1 MKYIKLFMLMVA
13 AILFTACSDEETY
26 NTDATTAVE
35 FEKTTMTV
43 KENEGLI
50 KLPVKI
56 TGKRNGMIRL
66 TIKAEGVDGS
76 SEAPSYAAAKES
88 VNGSEGDYSITT
100 KTLVVKADT
109 LTSEVMNFEMKVLD
123 DKIINSDRKVR
134 FTLSVEGAKLG
145 AKNTLDVKIEN
156 DERTVY
162 DLLAG
167 DWVMSYSEVQF
178 DKDNKPLMNEDGS
191 LVVKDY
197 MADVTLSVIADD
209 DSPLR
214 GKQVLAYTSKFYFSL
229 AESEVP
235 LSWSFNYS
243 YDEATKNGQLN
254 FNCTSKE
261 TIFSTQGFE
270 FSWQVVKND
279 KLADGEIKGK
289 FTVDE
294 NNVVSKEITFNPDD
308 ALYIA
313 ASGSGRP
320 YVNLKLQR
328 K

>member
-13 AILFTACSDEETY
+13 AILFTACSDDETY
-26 NTDATTAVE
+26 NTDATSVVE

-43 KENEGLI
+43 KENEGII

-66 TIKAEGVDGS
+66 TITAEGVDGTG
-76 SEAPSYAAAKES
+76 ETAAKES
-88 VNGSEGDYSITT
+88 VNGSDGDYSITT
-100 KTLVVKADT
+100 KTLLVKTDT
-109 LTSEVMNFEMKVLD
+109 VTSEVMNFEMKVVD

-162 DLLAG
+162 DLIAG

-178 DKDNKPLMNEDGS
+178 DKEGNPLTNEDGS
-191 LVVKDY
+191 PVVKDY
-197 MADVTLSVIADD
+197 VADVTLSVISDD
-209 DSPLR
+209 NSPLR
-214 GKQVLAYTSKFYFSL
+214 GKQVLAYTPKFYFAL
-229 AESEVP
+229 TASEVP

-243 YDEATKNGQLN
+243 YDEAAKSGQLN
-254 FNCTSKE
+254 FNCTSEE
-261 TIFSTQGFE
+261 TIYSIQGYE
-270 FSWQVVKND
+270 FSWQVAKGN
-279 KLADGEIKGK
+279 KLADGEVKGK

-294 NNVVSKEITFNPDD
+294 NNVVSKEVTFNPND
-308 ALYIA
+308 ALYISS
-313 ASGSGRP
+313 SGMFTP

>member
-66 TIKAEGVDGS
+66 TIKAEGVDGG
-76 SEAPSYAAAKES
+76 SEAAAKES

-100 KTLVVKADT
+100 KTLVVKTDT
-109 LTSEVMNFEMKVLD
+109 ITSEVMNFEMKVLD

-162 DLLAG
+162 DLIAG

-178 DKDNKPLMNEDGS
+178 DKEGKPLMNEDGTP
-191 LVVKDY
+191 VVKDY
-197 MADVTLSVIADD
+197 TADVTLSVTSGD

-214 GKQVLAYTSKFYFSL
+214 GKQVLAYTSKFYFAL
-229 AESEVP
+229 TKSEVP

-243 YDEATKNGQLN
+243 YDEAAKNGQLN

-261 TIFSTQGFE
+261 TVYSVQGYE

-294 NNVVSKEITFNPDD
+294 NNVVSKEITFNPND
-308 ALYIA
+308 ALYIS
-313 ASGSGRP
+313 ASNMFVP

>member
-13 AILFTACSDEETY
+13 AILFTACSDDETY

-43 KENEGLI
+43 KENEELI

-76 SEAPSYAAAKES
+76 SEAPSYVAAKES
-88 VNGSEGDYSITT
+88 ANGSEGDYSITT
-100 KTLVVKADT
+100 KTLVVKTDT
-109 LTSEVMNFEMKVLD
+109 ITSEVMNFEMKVLD
-123 DKIINSDRKVR
+123 DKIMNSDRKVR

-156 DERTVY
+156 DERTIY
-162 DLLAG
+162 DLIAG
-167 DWVMSYSEVQF
+167 DWLMYYSEVQL
-178 DKDNKPLMNEDGS
+178 DKEGNPLMNEDGTP
-191 LVVKDY
+191 VVKDY
-197 MADVTLSVIADD
+197 TADVTLSVIADD

-214 GKQVLAYTSKFYFSL
+214 GKQVLAYTSKFNFAL
-229 AESEVP
+229 TGSEVP

-254 FNCTSKE
+254 FNCTSTE
-261 TIFSTQGFE
+261 TVCSTHGYE
-270 FSWQVVKND
+270 FSWQVVKNN

-294 NNVVSKEITFNPDD
+294 NNAVSKEITFNPNDV
-308 ALYIA
+308 LYIS
-313 ASGSGRP
+313 ASGMSIP

>member
-43 KENEGLI
+43 KESEGLI

-76 SEAPSYAAAKES
+76 SEAPSYVAAKES
-88 VNGSEGDYSITT
+88 ANGSEGDYSITT
-100 KTLVVKADT
+100 KTLVVKTDII
-109 LTSEVMNFEMKVLD
+109 TSEVMNFEMKVLD
-123 DKIINSDRKVR
+123 DKIMNSDRKVR

-197 MADVTLSVIADD
+197 TSDVTLSVIADD

-214 GKQVLAYTSKFYFSL
+214 GKQVLAYTSKFYFVL

-243 YDEATKNGQLN
+243 YDEAAKTGQLN

-261 TIFSTQGFE
+261 TIFSTQGYE

-308 ALYIA
+308 ALYIS

>member
-76 SEAPSYAAAKES
+76 SEAPSYVAAKES
-88 VNGSEGDYSITT
+88 ANGSEGDYSITT
-100 KTLVVKADT
+100 KTLVVKTDT
-109 LTSEVMNFEMKVLD
+109 ITSEVMNFEMKVLD
-123 DKIINSDRKVR
+123 DKIMNSDRKVR

-156 DERTVY
+156 DERTLY

-178 DKDNKPLMNEDGS
+178 DKEGNPLMNEDGTP
-191 LVVKDY
+191 VVKDY
-197 MADVTLSVIADD
+197 TADVTLSVITDD

-214 GKQVLAYTSKFYFSL
+214 GKQVLAYASKFYFSL
-229 AESEVP
+229 VESEVP

-254 FNCTSKE
+254 FNCTSEE
-261 TIFSTQGFE
+261 TIFSTQGYK
-270 FSWQVVKND
+270 FSWQVVKNN

-308 ALYIA
+308 ALYIS
-313 ASGSGRP
+313 ASGSGIP

>member
-43 KENEGLI
+43 KENEGMI

-66 TIKAEGVDGS
+66 TITAEGVDGS
-76 SEAPSYAAAKES
+76 SETPSYAAAKES

-123 DKIINSDRKVR
+123 DNVMNSDRKVR
-134 FTLSVEGAKLG
+134 FTLSVEGAQLG

-156 DERTVY
+156 DERTIY

-167 DWVMSYSEVQF
+167 DWLLSYSEVQF
-178 DKDNKPLMNEDGS
+178 DKEGNPLMNEDGS
-191 LVVKDY
+191 PVVEDHVS
-197 MADVTLSVIADD
+197 DVTLSVIADD

-214 GKQVLAYTSKFYFSL
+214 GKQVLAYTSKFYFAL
-229 AESEVP
+229 TESEVP
-235 LSWSFNYS
+235 FSWSFNYS
-243 YDEATKNGQLN
+243 YDDATKNGQLN
-254 FNCTSKE
+254 FNCTSTE
-261 TIFSTQGFE
+261 TVYSIQGYE
-270 FSWQVVKND
+270 FSWQVAKNN

-294 NNVVSKEITFNPDD
+294 NNVVSKEITFNPNDV
-308 ALYIA
+308 LYIS
-313 ASGSGRP
+313 ASGMSIP
-320 YVNLKLQR
+320 YINLKLQR

>member
-43 KENEGLI
+43 KESEGLI

-76 SEAPSYAAAKES
+76 SEAPSYVAAKES
-88 VNGSEGDYSITT
+88 ANGSEGDYSITT
-100 KTLVVKADT
+100 KTLVVKTDT
-109 LTSEVMNFEMKVLD
+109 ITSEVMNFEMKVLD
-123 DKIINSDRKVR
+123 DKIMNSDRKVR

-197 MADVTLSVIADD
+197 TSDVTLSVIADD

-214 GKQVLAYTSKFYFSL
+214 GKQVLAYTSKFYFVL

-243 YDEATKNGQLN
+243 YDEAAKTGQLN

-261 TIFSTQGFE
+261 TIFSTNGYE

-308 ALYIA
+308 ALYIS

>member
-43 KENEGLI
+43 KESEGLI

-76 SEAPSYAAAKES
+76 SEAPSYVAAKES
-88 VNGSEGDYSITT
+88 ANGSEGDYSITT
-100 KTLVVKADT
+100 KTLVVKTDT
-109 LTSEVMNFEMKVLD
+109 ITSEVMNFEMKVLD
-123 DKIINSDRKVR
+123 DKIMNSDRKVR

-197 MADVTLSVIADD
+197 TSDVTLSVIADD

-214 GKQVLAYTSKFYFSL
+214 GKQVLAYTSKFYFVLS
-229 AESEVP
+229 ESEVP

-243 YDEATKNGQLN
+243 YDEAAKTGQLN

-261 TIFSTQGFE
+261 TIFSTQGYE

-308 ALYIA
+308 ALYIS
-313 ASGSGRP
+313 ASGSGLP

>member
-43 KENEGLI
+43 KENEGMI

-100 KTLVVKADT
+100 KTLVVKTDT
-109 LTSEVMNFEMKVLD
+109 ITSEVMNFEMKVLD
-123 DKIINSDRKVR
+123 DKIMNGDRKVR

-197 MADVTLSVIADD
+197 TADVTLSVIADD

-214 GKQVLAYTSKFYFSL
+214 GKQVLAYTSKFYFVL

-243 YDEATKNGQLN
+243 YDEAAKTGQLN

-261 TIFSTQGFE
+261 TIFSTQGYE

-308 ALYIA
+308 ALYIS

>member
-43 KENEGLI
+43 RENEGMI

-66 TIKAEGVDGS
+66 TITAEGVDGS

-109 LTSEVMNFEMKVLD
+109 LTSEVMNFEMKVID
-123 DKIINSDRKVR
+123 DKIMNSDRKVR
-134 FTLSVEGAKLG
+134 FTLSVEGAQLG
-145 AKNTLDVKIEN
+145 AKNALDVKIEN
-156 DERTVY
+156 DERTIY
-162 DLLAG
+162 DLIAG
-167 DWVMSYSEVQF
+167 DWLMYYSEVQF
-178 DKDNKPLMNEDGS
+178 DKEGNPLMNEDGTP
-191 LVVKDY
+191 VVKDY
-197 MADVTLSVIADD
+197 TADVTLSVIADD

-214 GKQVLAYTSKFYFSL
+214 GKQVLAYTSKFNFAL
-229 AESEVP
+229 TGSEVP

-254 FNCTSKE
+254 FNCTSTE
-261 TIFSTQGFE
+261 TVYSIQGYE
-270 FSWQVVKND
+270 FSWQVVKNN

-294 NNVVSKEITFNPDD
+294 NNAVSKEITFNPNDV
-308 ALYIA
+308 LYIS
-313 ASGSGRP
+313 ASGMSIP

>member
-66 TIKAEGVDGS
+66 TIKAEGVDGG
-76 SEAPSYAAAKES
+76 SEAAAKES

-100 KTLVVKADT
+100 KTLVVKTDT
-109 LTSEVMNFEMKVLD
+109 VTSEVMNFEMKVLD
-123 DKIINSDRKVR
+123 DKIINGDRKVR

-167 DWVMSYSEVQF
+167 DWLMNYSEVQF
-178 DKDNKPLMNEDGS
+178 DKEGKPLMNEDG
-191 LVVKDY
+191 
-197 MADVTLSVIADD
+197 T
-209 DSPLR
+209 PP
-214 GKQVLAYTSKFYFSL
+214 T
-229 AESEVP
+229 P
-235 LSWSFNYS
+235 LSRGM
-243 YDEATKNGQLN
+243 T
-254 FNCTSKE
+254 
-261 TIFSTQGFE
+261 
-270 FSWQVVKND
+270 
-279 KLADGEIKGK
+279 
-289 FTVDE
+289 
-294 NNVVSKEITFNPDD
+294 P
-308 ALYIA
+308 
-313 ASGSGRP
+313 R
-320 YVNLKLQR
+320 
-328 K
+328 

>member
-43 KENEGLI
+43 KESEGLI

-76 SEAPSYAAAKES
+76 SEAPSYVAAKES
-88 VNGSEGDYSITT
+88 ANGSEGDYSITT
-100 KTLVVKADT
+100 KTLVVKTDT
-109 LTSEVMNFEMKVLD
+109 ITSEVMNFEMKVLD
-123 DKIINSDRKVR
+123 DKIMNSDRKVR

-167 DWVMSYSEVQF
+167 DWVMSYSEVQL

-197 MADVTLSVIADD
+197 TSDVTLSVIADD

-214 GKQVLAYTSKFYFSL
+214 GKQVLAYTSKFYFVL

-243 YDEATKNGQLN
+243 YDEAAKTGQLN

-261 TIFSTQGFE
+261 TIFSTQGYE

-308 ALYIA
+308 ALYIS

>member
-76 SEAPSYAAAKES
+76 SEAPSYVAAKES
-88 VNGSEGDYSITT
+88 ANGSEGDYSITT
-100 KTLVVKADT
+100 KTLVVKTDT
-109 LTSEVMNFEMKVLD
+109 ITSEVMNFEMKVLD
-123 DKIINSDRKVR
+123 DKIMNSDRKVR

-145 AKNTLDVKIEN
+145 AKKTLDVKIEN
-156 DERTVY
+156 DERTIY
-162 DLLAG
+162 DLIAG
-167 DWVMSYSEVQF
+167 DWLMYYSEVQF
-178 DKDNKPLMNEDGS
+178 DKEGNPLMNEDGTP
-191 LVVKDY
+191 VVKDY
-197 MADVTLSVIADD
+197 TAGVTLSVIADD

-214 GKQVLAYTSKFYFSL
+214 GKQVLAYTSKFNFAL
-229 AESEVP
+229 TGSEVP

-254 FNCTSKE
+254 FNCTSTE
-261 TIFSTQGFE
+261 TVYSIQGYE
-270 FSWQVVKND
+270 FSWQVVKNN

-294 NNVVSKEITFNPDD
+294 NNAVSKEITFNPNDV
-308 ALYIA
+308 LYIS
-313 ASGSGRP
+313 ASGMSIP

>member
-76 SEAPSYAAAKES
+76 SGAPSYVAAKES
-88 VNGSEGDYSITT
+88 ANGSEGDYSITT
-100 KTLVVKADT
+100 KTLVVKTDT
-109 LTSEVMNFEMKVLD
+109 ITSEVMNFEMKVLD
-123 DKIINSDRKVR
+123 DKVINSDRKVR

-197 MADVTLSVIADD
+197 TADVTLSVIADD

-279 KLADGEIKGK
+279 KLADGEVKGK

-308 ALYIA
+308 ALYIS
-313 ASGSGRP
+313 ASGSGLP

>member
-66 TIKAEGVDGS
+66 TIKAEGVDGG
-76 SEAPSYAAAKES
+76 SEAAAKES

-100 KTLVVKADT
+100 KTLVVKTDT
-109 LTSEVMNFEMKVLD
+109 VTSEVMNFEMKVLD
-123 DKIINSDRKVR
+123 DKIINGDRKVR

-167 DWVMSYSEVQF
+167 DWLMNYSEVQF
-178 DKDNKPLMNEDGS
+178 DKEGKPLMNEDGTP
-191 LVVKDY
+191 VVKDY
-197 MADVTLSVIADD
+197 TADVTLSVIADD

-229 AESEVP
+229 SKREVP

-261 TIFSTQGFE
+261 TIFSTGGIG

-308 ALYIA
+308 ALYFS
-313 ASGSGRP
+313 ASGQGIP

>member
-1 MKYIKLFMLMVA
+1 MVA
-13 AILFTACSDEETY
+13 AILFTACSDDETY

-76 SEAPSYAAAKES
+76 SESPSYVAAKES
-88 VNGSEGDYSITT
+88 ANGSEGDYSITT
-100 KTLVVKADT
+100 KTLVVKTDT
-109 LTSEVMNFEMKVLD
+109 VTSEVMNFEMKVLD
-123 DKIINSDRKVR
+123 DKIMNSDRKVR

-156 DERTVY
+156 DERTLY

-178 DKDNKPLMNEDGS
+178 DKEGNPLMNEDGTP
-191 LVVKDY
+191 VVKDY
-197 MADVTLSVIADD
+197 TSDVTLSVITDD

-214 GKQVLAYTSKFYFSL
+214 GKQVLAYASKFYFSL
-229 AESEVP
+229 AEREVP

-254 FNCTSKE
+254 FNCTSEE
-261 TIFSTQGFE
+261 TIFSTQGYK
-270 FSWQVVKND
+270 FSWQVVKN
-279 KLADGEIKGK
+279 KNLADGEIKGK

-308 ALYIA
+308 ALYISS
-313 ASGSGRP
+313 SGQGIP

>member
-76 SEAPSYAAAKES
+76 SEAPSYVAAKES
-88 VNGSEGDYSITT
+88 ANGSEGDYSITT
-100 KTLVVKADT
+100 KTLVVKTDT
-109 LTSEVMNFEMKVLD
+109 ITSEVMNFEMKVLD

-156 DERTVY
+156 DERTIY
-162 DLLAG
+162 DLIAG
-167 DWVMSYSEVQF
+167 DWLMSYSEVQF
-178 DKDNKPLMNEDGS
+178 DKEGKPLMNEDGT

-197 MADVTLSVIADD
+197 TADVTLSVISDD

-214 GKQVLAYTSKFYFSL
+214 GKQVLAYTSKFNFAL
-229 AESEVP
+229 TGSEVP

-254 FNCTSKE
+254 FNCTSTE
-261 TIFSTQGFE
+261 TVYSIQGYE
-270 FSWQVVKND
+270 FSWQVVKNN

-294 NNVVSKEITFNPDD
+294 NNAVSKEITFNPNDV
-308 ALYIA
+308 LYIS
-313 ASGSGRP
+313 ASGMSIP

>member
-13 AILFTACSDEETY
+13 AILFTACSDDETY

-76 SEAPSYAAAKES
+76 SEAPSYVAAKES
-88 VNGSEGDYSITT
+88 ANGSEGDYSITT
-100 KTLVVKADT
+100 KTLVVKTDT
-109 LTSEVMNFEMKVLD
+109 ITSEVMNFEMKVLD
-123 DKIINSDRKVR
+123 DKIMNSDRKVR

-178 DKDNKPLMNEDGS
+178 DKEGKPLMNEDGTP
-191 LVVKDY
+191 VVKDY
-197 MADVTLSVIADD
+197 TSDVTLSVITDD

-229 AESEVP
+229 ADSEVP

-243 YDEATKNGQLN
+243 YDEAAKNGQLN

-261 TIFSTQGFE
+261 TIFSIQGYA
-270 FSWQVVKND
+270 FSWQVAKNN

-294 NNVVSKEITFNPDD
+294 NNVVSKEVTFNPNA
-308 ALYIA
+308 ALYIS
-313 ASGSGRP
+313 ASGMSIP
-320 YVNLKLQR
+320 YINLKLQR

>member
-43 KENEGLI
+43 KENEGMI

-76 SEAPSYAAAKES
+76 SETPSYVAAKES

-100 KTLVVKADT
+100 KTLVVKTDT

-123 DKIINSDRKVR
+123 DKIMNSDRKVR

-156 DERTVY
+156 DERTIY
-162 DLLAG
+162 DLIAG
-167 DWVMSYSEVQF
+167 DWLMYYSEVQF
-178 DKDNKPLMNEDGS
+178 DKEGNPLMNEDGTP
-191 LVVKDY
+191 VVKDY
-197 MADVTLSVIADD
+197 TADVTLSVITDD

-214 GKQVLAYTSKFYFSL
+214 GKQVLAYTSKFYFAL

-243 YDEATKNGQLN
+243 YDEAAKNGQLN

-261 TIFSTQGFE
+261 TIFSTQGYE
-270 FSWQVVKND
+270 FSWQVVKNN

-294 NNVVSKEITFNPDD
+294 NNAVSKEITFNPDD

-313 ASGSGRP
+313 ASGQGIP

>member
-1 MKYIKLFMLMVA
+1 MVA

-43 KENEGLI
+43 KESEGLI

-76 SEAPSYAAAKES
+76 SEAPSYVAAKES
-88 VNGSEGDYSITT
+88 ANGSEGDYSITT
-100 KTLVVKADT
+100 KTLVVKTDT
-109 LTSEVMNFEMKVLD
+109 ITSEVMNFEMKVLD
-123 DKIINSDRKVR
+123 DKIMNSDRKVR

-197 MADVTLSVIADD
+197 TSDVTLSVIADD

-214 GKQVLAYTSKFYFSL
+214 GKQVLAYTSKFYFVL

-243 YDEATKNGQLN
+243 YDEAAKTGQLN

-261 TIFSTQGFE
+261 TIFSTQGYE

-308 ALYIA
+308 ALYIS

>member
-76 SEAPSYAAAKES
+76 SEAPSYVAAKENA
-88 VNGSEGDYSITT
+88 NGSEGDYSITT
-100 KTLVVKADT
+100 KTLVVKTDT
-109 LTSEVMNFEMKVLD
+109 ITSEVMNFEMKVLD

-167 DWVMSYSEVQF
+167 DWVMSYSEMQF
-178 DKDNKPLMNEDGS
+178 DKEGNPLMNEDGTP
-191 LVVKDY
+191 VVKDY
-197 MADVTLSVIADD
+197 TADVTLSVIADD

-214 GKQVLAYTSKFYFSL
+214 GKQVFAYTSKFYFSL

-254 FNCTSKE
+254 FNCISKE
-261 TIFSTQGFE
+261 IILSIGDYK
-270 FSWQVVKND
+270 FSWQVAKNK

-294 NNVVSKEITFNPDD
+294 NNAVSKEITFNPNDV
-308 ALYIA
+308 LYIS
-313 ASGSGRP
+313 ASGMSIP

>member
-43 KENEGLI
+43 KESEGLI

-76 SEAPSYAAAKES
+76 SEAPSYVAAKES
-88 VNGSEGDYSITT
+88 ANGSEGDYSITT
-100 KTLVVKADT
+100 KTLVVKTDT
-109 LTSEVMNFEMKVLD
+109 ITSEVMNFEMKVLD
-123 DKIINSDRKVR
+123 DKIINGDRKVR

-197 MADVTLSVIADD
+197 TSDVTLSVIADD

-229 AESEVP
+229 AKSEVP

-261 TIFSTQGFE
+261 TIFSTQGYE
-270 FSWQVVKND
+270 FSWQVEKND
-279 KLADGEIKGK
+279 KLADGEVKGK

-294 NNVVSKEITFNPDD
+294 NNVVSKEITFNPNDV
-308 ALYIA
+308 LYIS

>member
-43 KENEGLI
+43 EEREGLI

-76 SEAPSYAAAKES
+76 SEASSYVAAKES
-88 VNGSEGDYSITT
+88 ANGSEGDYSITT
-100 KTLVVKADT
+100 KTLVVKTDT
-109 LTSEVMNFEMKVLD
+109 ITSEVMNFEMKVLD
-123 DKIINSDRKVR
+123 DKIMNSDRKVR

-178 DKDNKPLMNEDGS
+178 DKEGNPLMNEDGTP
-191 LVVKDY
+191 VVKDY
-197 MADVTLSVIADD
+197 TSDVTLSVITDD

-229 AESEVP
+229 ADSEVP

-243 YDEATKNGQLN
+243 YDEAAKNGQLN

-261 TIFSTQGFE
+261 TIFSLQGYA
-270 FSWQVVKND
+270 FSWQVAKDN

-294 NNVVSKEITFNPDD
+294 NNVVSKEVTFNPNA
-308 ALYIA
+308 ALYIS
-313 ASGSGRP
+313 ASGMFIP
-320 YVNLKLQR
+320 YINLKLQR

>member
-26 NTDATTAVE
+26 NTDATSVVE

-43 KENEGLI
+43 KENEGI
-50 KLPVKI
+50 VKLPVKI

-66 TIKAEGVDGS
+66 TIKAEGVDGG
-76 SEAPSYAAAKES
+76 SEAAAKES

-100 KTLVVKADT
+100 KTLIVKTDT
-109 LTSEVMNFEMKVLD
+109 VTSEVMNFEMKVID
-123 DKIINSDRKVR
+123 DKIMNSDRKVR

-145 AKNTLDVKIEN
+145 AKSTLDVKIEN

-162 DLLAG
+162 DLIAG

-178 DKDNKPLMNEDGS
+178 DKDNKPLMNEDGTP
-191 LVVKDY
+191 VVKDY
-197 MADVTLSVIADD
+197 TADVTLSVIADD

-243 YDEATKNGQLN
+243 YDEAAKNGQLN

-261 TIFSTQGFE
+261 TIFSTQGYE

-279 KLADGEIKGK
+279 NLADGEVKGK

-308 ALYIA
+308 ALYIS
-313 ASGSGRP
+313 ASGSGIP

>member
-13 AILFTACSDEETY
+13 AILFTACSDDETY

-76 SEAPSYAAAKES
+76 SEAPSYVAAKES
-88 VNGSEGDYSITT
+88 ANGSEGDYSITT
-100 KTLVVKADT
+100 KTLVVKTDT
-109 LTSEVMNFEMKVLD
+109 ITSEVMNFEMKVLD
-123 DKIINSDRKVR
+123 DKIMNSDRKVR

-178 DKDNKPLMNEDGS
+178 DKEGNPLMNEDGTP
-191 LVVKDY
+191 VVKDY
-197 MADVTLSVIADD
+197 TSDVTLSVITDD

-214 GKQVLAYTSKFYFSL
+214 GKQVLANTSKFYFSL
-229 AESEVP
+229 ADSEVP

-243 YDEATKNGQLN
+243 YDEAAKNGQLN

-261 TIFSTQGFE
+261 TIFSIQGYA
-270 FSWQVVKND
+270 FSWQVAMNN

-294 NNVVSKEITFNPDD
+294 NNVVSKEVTFNPNA
-308 ALYIA
+308 ALYIS
-313 ASGSGRP
+313 ASGMSIP
-320 YVNLKLQR
+320 YINLKLQR

>member
-76 SEAPSYAAAKES
+76 SEAPSYVAAKES

-100 KTLVVKADT
+100 KTLVVKTDT
-109 LTSEVMNFEMKVLD
+109 ITSEVMNFEMKVLD

-156 DERTVY
+156 DERTIY
-162 DLLAG
+162 DLIAG
-167 DWVMSYSEVQF
+167 DWLMYYSEVQF
-178 DKDNKPLMNEDGS
+178 DKEGNPLMNEDGTP
-191 LVVKDY
+191 VVKDY
-197 MADVTLSVIADD
+197 TADVTLSVIADD

-214 GKQVLAYTSKFYFSL
+214 GKQVLAYTSKFNFAL
-229 AESEVP
+229 TGSEVL

-243 YDEATKNGQLN
+243 YDEAAKNGQLN
-254 FNCTSKE
+254 FNCTSTE
-261 TIFSTQGFE
+261 TVYSIQGYE
-270 FSWQVVKND
+270 FSWQVVKNN

-294 NNVVSKEITFNPDD
+294 NNAVSKEITFNPNDV
-308 ALYIA
+308 LYIS
-313 ASGSGRP
+313 ASGMSIP

>member
-76 SEAPSYAAAKES
+76 SEAPSYVAAKES
-88 VNGSEGDYSITT
+88 ANGSEGDYSITT
-100 KTLVVKADT
+100 KTLVVKTDT
-109 LTSEVMNFEMKVLD
+109 ITSEVMNFEMKVLD

-167 DWVMSYSEVQF
+167 DWLMSYSEVQF
-178 DKDNKPLMNEDGS
+178 DKEGKPLMNEDGTP
-191 LVVKDY
+191 VVKDY
-197 MADVTLSVIADD
+197 TADVTLSVIADD
-209 DSPLR
+209 NSPLR
-214 GKQVLAYTSKFYFSL
+214 GKQVLAYTSKFNFAL
-229 AESEVP
+229 TGSEVP

-243 YDEATKNGQLN
+243 YDEAAKNGQLN

-294 NNVVSKEITFNPDD
+294 NNVVSKEITFDPNA
-308 ALYIA
+308 ALYIS
-313 ASGSGRP
+313 ASGSGIP

>member
-76 SEAPSYAAAKES
+76 SETPSYAAAKES

-156 DERTVY
+156 DERTIY
-162 DLLAG
+162 DLIAG
-167 DWVMSYSEVQF
+167 DWLMYYSEVQF
-178 DKDNKPLMNEDGS
+178 DKEGNPLMNEDGTP
-191 LVVKDY
+191 VVKDY
-197 MADVTLSVIADD
+197 TADVTLSVIADD

-214 GKQVLAYTSKFYFSL
+214 GKQVLAYTSKFNFAL
-229 AESEVP
+229 TGSEVP

-254 FNCTSKE
+254 FNCTSTE
-261 TIFSTQGFE
+261 TVYSIQGYE
-270 FSWQVVKND
+270 FSWQVVKNNN
-279 KLADGEIKGK
+279 LADGEIKGK

-294 NNVVSKEITFNPDD
+294 NNAVSKEITFNPNDV
-308 ALYIA
+308 LYIS
-313 ASGSGRP
+313 ASGMSIP

>member
-1 MKYIKLFMLMVA
+1 MVA

-43 KENEGLI
+43 KENEGMI

-100 KTLVVKADT
+100 KTLVVKTDT
-109 LTSEVMNFEMKVLD
+109 ITSEVMNFEMKVLD
-123 DKIINSDRKVR
+123 DKIMNGDRKVR

-197 MADVTLSVIADD
+197 TADVTLSVIADD

-214 GKQVLAYTSKFYFSL
+214 GKQVLAYTSKFYFVL

-243 YDEATKNGQLN
+243 YDEAAKTGQLN

-261 TIFSTQGFE
+261 TIFSTQGYE

-308 ALYIA
+308 ALYIS

>member
-43 KENEGLI
+43 KENEGMI

-76 SEAPSYAAAKES
+76 SEAPSYVAAKES
-88 VNGSEGDYSITT
+88 ANGSEGDYSITT
-100 KTLVVKADT
+100 KTLVVKTDT
-109 LTSEVMNFEMKVLD
+109 VTSEVMNFEMKVLD

-156 DERTVY
+156 DERTIY
-162 DLLAG
+162 DLIAG
-167 DWVMSYSEVQF
+167 DWLMYYSEVQL
-178 DKDNKPLMNEDGS
+178 DKEGNPLMNEDGTP
-191 LVVKDY
+191 VVKDY
-197 MADVTLSVIADD
+197 TADVTLSVIADD

-214 GKQVLAYTSKFYFSL
+214 GKQVLAYTSKFNFAL
-229 AESEVP
+229 TGSEVP

-254 FNCTSKE
+254 FNCTSTE
-261 TIFSTQGFE
+261 TVYSIQGYE
-270 FSWQVVKND
+270 FSWQVVKNN

-294 NNVVSKEITFNPDD
+294 NNAVSKEITFNPNDV
-308 ALYIA
+308 LYIS
-313 ASGSGRP
+313 ASGMSIP

>member
-13 AILFTACSDEETY
+13 AILFTACSDDETY

-43 KENEGLI
+43 KENEELI

-76 SEAPSYAAAKES
+76 SEAPSYVAAKES
-88 VNGSEGDYSITT
+88 ANGSEGDYSITT
-100 KTLVVKADT
+100 KTLVVKTDT
-109 LTSEVMNFEMKVLD
+109 ITSEVMNFEMKVLD
-123 DKIINSDRKVR
+123 DKIMNSDRKVR

-178 DKDNKPLMNEDGS
+178 DKEGNPLMNEDGTP
-191 LVVKDY
+191 VVKDY
-197 MADVTLSVIADD
+197 TSDVTLSVITDD

-229 AESEVP
+229 ADSEVP

-243 YDEATKNGQLN
+243 YDEAAKNGQLN

-261 TIFSTQGFE
+261 TIFSIQGYA
-270 FSWQVVKND
+270 FSWQVANNN

-294 NNVVSKEITFNPDD
+294 NNVVSKEVTFNPNA
-308 ALYIA
+308 ALYIS
-313 ASGSGRP
+313 ASGMSIP
-320 YVNLKLQR
+320 YINLKLQR

>member
-76 SEAPSYAAAKES
+76 SEAPSYVAAKES
-88 VNGSEGDYSITT
+88 ANGSEGDYSITT
-100 KTLVVKADT
+100 KTLVVKTDT
-109 LTSEVMNFEMKVLD
+109 ITSEVMNFEMKVLD
-123 DKIINSDRKVR
+123 DKIMNSDRKVR

-178 DKDNKPLMNEDGS
+178 DKEGNPLMNEDGTP
-191 LVVKDY
+191 VVKDY
-197 MADVTLSVIADD
+197 TADVTLSVIADD

-214 GKQVLAYTSKFYFSL
+214 GKQVLAYTSKFNFAL
-229 AESEVP
+229 TGSEVP

-279 KLADGEIKGK
+279 KLADGEIEGK

-294 NNVVSKEITFNPDD
+294 NNVVSKEITFNPNDV
-308 ALYIA
+308 LYIS
-313 ASGSGRP
+313 ASGMSIP

>member
-1 MKYIKLFMLMVA
+1 MVA

-66 TIKAEGVDGS
+66 TIKAEGVDGG
-76 SEAPSYAAAKES
+76 SEAPSYVAAKES

-100 KTLVVKADT
+100 KTLVVKTDT
-109 LTSEVMNFEMKVLD
+109 ITSEVMNFEMKVLD

-156 DERTVY
+156 DERTIY
-162 DLLAG
+162 DLIAG
-167 DWVMSYSEVQF
+167 DWLMYYSEVQF
-178 DKDNKPLMNEDGS
+178 DKEGNPLMNEDGTP
-191 LVVKDY
+191 VVKDY
-197 MADVTLSVIADD
+197 TADVTLSVIADD

-214 GKQVLAYTSKFYFSL
+214 GKQVLAYTSKFNFAL
-229 AESEVP
+229 TGSEVP

-254 FNCTSKE
+254 FNCTSTE
-261 TIFSTQGFE
+261 TVYSIQGYE
-270 FSWQVVKND
+270 FSWQVVKNN

-294 NNVVSKEITFNPDD
+294 NNAVSKEITFNPNDV
-308 ALYIA
+308 LYIS
-313 ASGSGRP
+313 ASGMSIP

>member
-1 MKYIKLFMLMVA
+1 MVA

-76 SEAPSYAAAKES
+76 SEAPSYVAAKES
-88 VNGSEGDYSITT
+88 ANGSEGDYSITT
-100 KTLVVKADT
+100 KTLVVKTDT
-109 LTSEVMNFEMKVLD
+109 ITSEVMNFEMKVLD

-197 MADVTLSVIADD
+197 TADVTLSVIADD

-229 AESEVP
+229 AESKVP
-235 LSWSFNYS
+235 LLWSFNYS
-243 YDEATKNGQLN
+243 YDEAAKNGQLN

-261 TIFSTQGFE
+261 TIFSTQGYE

-279 KLADGEIKGK
+279 KLADGEVKGK

-308 ALYIA
+308 ALYIS

>member
-66 TIKAEGVDGS
+66 TIKAEGVDGG
-76 SEAPSYAAAKES
+76 SEAAAKES

-100 KTLVVKADT
+100 KTLVVKTDT
-109 LTSEVMNFEMKVLD
+109 ITSEVMNFEMKVID
-123 DKIINSDRKVR
+123 DKIMNSDRKVR

-156 DERTVY
+156 DERTIY
-162 DLLAG
+162 DLIAG
-167 DWVMSYSEVQF
+167 DWLMSYSEVQF
-178 DKDNKPLMNEDGS
+178 DKEGNPLMNEDGTP
-191 LVVKDY
+191 VVKDY
-197 MADVTLSVIADD
+197 TADVTLSVIAD

-214 GKQVLAYTSKFYFSL
+214 GKQVLAYTSKFNFAL
-229 AESEVP
+229 TGSEVP
-235 LSWSFNYS
+235 LSWSFNYL

-254 FNCTSKE
+254 FNCTSEE
-261 TIFSTQGFE
+261 TVYSIQGYE
-270 FSWQVVKND
+270 FSWQVVKNN

-294 NNVVSKEITFNPDD
+294 NNAVSKEITFNPNDV
-308 ALYIA
+308 LYIS
-313 ASGSGRP
+313 ASGMSIP

>member
-26 NTDATTAVE
+26 NTDATSVVE

-76 SEAPSYAAAKES
+76 SEAPSYVAAKES
-88 VNGSEGDYSITT
+88 ANGSEGDYSITT
-100 KTLVVKADT
+100 KTLVVKTDT
-109 LTSEVMNFEMKVLD
+109 ITSEVMNFEMKVLD

-145 AKNTLDVKIEN
+145 AKSTLDVKIEN
-156 DERTVY
+156 DERTIY
-162 DLLAG
+162 DLIAG
-167 DWVMSYSEVQF
+167 DWLMSYSEVQF
-178 DKDNKPLMNEDGS
+178 DKEGNPLMNEDGTP
-191 LVVKDY
+191 VVKDY
-197 MADVTLSVIADD
+197 TADVTLSVIADD

-214 GKQVLAYTSKFYFSL
+214 GKQVLAYTSKFNFAL
-229 AESEVP
+229 TGSEVP

-254 FNCTSKE
+254 FNCTSTE
-261 TIFSTQGFE
+261 TVYSVQGYE

-294 NNVVSKEITFNPDD
+294 NNVVSKEITFNPNDV
-308 ALYIA
+308 LYIS
-313 ASGSGRP
+313 ASSMAVP

>member
-76 SEAPSYAAAKES
+76 SEAPSYVAAKES
-88 VNGSEGDYSITT
+88 ANGSEGDYSITT
-100 KTLVVKADT
+100 KTLVVKTDT
-109 LTSEVMNFEMKVLD
+109 ITSEVMNFEMKVLD
-123 DKIINSDRKVR
+123 DKIMNSDRKVR

-156 DERTVY
+156 DERTLY

-178 DKDNKPLMNEDGS
+178 DKEGNPLMNEDGTP
-191 LVVKDY
+191 VVKDY
-197 MADVTLSVIADD
+197 TSDVTLSVITDD

-214 GKQVLAYTSKFYFSL
+214 GKQVLAYASKFYFSL

-254 FNCTSKE
+254 FNCTSEE
-261 TIFSTQGFE
+261 TIFSTQGYK
-270 FSWQVVKND
+270 FSWQVEKND
-279 KLADGEIKGK
+279 KLADGEVKGK

-294 NNVVSKEITFNPDD
+294 NNAVSKEITFNPNDV
-308 ALYIA
+308 LYIS

>member
-56 TGKRNGMIRL
+56 TGKRNGMVRL

-76 SEAPSYAAAKES
+76 SEAPSYVAAKES
-88 VNGSEGDYSITT
+88 ANGSEGDYSITT
-100 KTLVVKADT
+100 KTLVVKTDT
-109 LTSEVMNFEMKVLD
+109 ITSEVMNFEMKVLD
-123 DKIINSDRKVR
+123 DKIMNSDRKVR

-178 DKDNKPLMNEDGS
+178 DKEGKPLMNEDGTP
-191 LVVKDY
+191 VVKDY
-197 MADVTLSVIADD
+197 TSDVTLSVITDD

-229 AESEVP
+229 ADGEVP

-243 YDEATKNGQLN
+243 YDEAAKNGQLN

-261 TIFSTQGFE
+261 TIFSIQGYA
-270 FSWQVVKND
+270 FSWQVAENN

-294 NNVVSKEITFNPDD
+294 NNVVSKEVTFNPNA
-308 ALYIA
+308 ALYIS
-313 ASGSGRP
+313 ASGMSIP
-320 YVNLKLQR
+320 YINLKLQR